1 MNVQS
6 AAAAAND
13 NMEYAGV
20 PALSQRAAPRLVSS
34 RTAEQVES
42 ARHEATVAELYRLH
56 GPAVYRRC
64 RRLLKNSE
72 LAQDATQE
80 VFCRLVRNLHKLQD
94 HDLVAW
100 VYRVATNHCL
110 NMLRDT
116 RGHGEEELDLDLHA
130 PSVGHGCSLDSL
142 LVRSLLSRFD
152 EATQTIA
159 VCVLVEG
166 MDHQEAAEMMGVSR
180 RTAERKLDRFL
191 LKSRQHLVRSGA
203 AAAAEA

>member
-6 AAAAAND
+6 AAA
-13 NMEYAGV
+13 ES
-20 PALSQRAAPRLVSS
+20 LSPRYVEGPTDGATSRLPRLVSS
-34 RTAEQVES
+34 QTEQQFLM
-42 ARHEATVAELYRLH
+42 ARREATVAELYRLH

-94 HDLVAW
+94 HDLIAW

-116 RGHGEEELDLDLHA
+116 RGHGEEALDLDLHA
-130 PSVGHGCSLDSL
+130 PSVGHGCSLDAL
-142 LVRSLLSRFD
+142 LVRRLLSRFD

-166 MDHQEAAEMMGVSR
+166 MDHQEAAELMGVSR

-191 LKSRQHLVRSGA
+191 VKARQHLVRSGA
-203 AAAAEA
+203 ATAEA